1 MLKRFLVYENRIWDK
16 SPEVSILY
24 KVIREDDAVLIFRI
38 DGTVEFSSEISISL
52 NFTVE
57 HAEASGNSTRIKPS

>member
-1 MLKRFLVYENRIWDK
+1 MLKGFSVYENRIWDK

-38 DGTVEFSSEISISL
+38 DGTVEFSSEISISM
-52 NFTVE
+52 NFTAE